1 MLECLRDNRVGM
13 WRSEGRIQTIAGHL
27 RLRLSRQL
35 TGAAPGTDMFQFIW
49 RLSILTLLTSLLAA
63 TLALEAAT
71 TLPARAE
78 VVFVARASGQLR
90 LMIADLSRGMR
101 AALTKADGAFSE
113 PSISPHSRE
122 VVFTSR
128 AGGDAELYAL
138 RPGEAKPRQL
148 TDNAYDDAHPQWSPD
163 GEAILFQA
171 DPQGVAQFFL
181 IDADGTNKRQLTTN
195 ETDYARPAWS
205 PDGRSLVYDAGGD
218 IFIYDITSGTSQA
231 LTHDEYGHYDEYW
244 DAQAVW
250 SPDGG
255 TIVYES
261 FREGSW
267 NLYKVDI
274 ASSRVQALTPA
285 GRDEQ
290 HATFTN
296 QPGQIAY
303 QSVTKF
309 PGLLFLLD
317 LSHPSNQRALTIP
330 LDYGSPLHL
339 LFGNRQALTLEGTD
353 ILEPDWL
360 RPP

>member
-1 MLECLRDNRVGM
+1 MVTLAV
-13 WRSEGRIQTIAGHL
+13 A
-27 RLRLSRQL
+27 
-35 TGAAPGTDMFQFIW
+35 AAP
-49 RLSILTLLTSLLAA
+49 L
-63 TLALEAAT
+63 
-71 TLPARAE
+71 LPASEE
-78 VVFVARASGQLR
+78 VVFVARAASQLQ
-90 LMIADLSRGMR
+90 LMIADLSRGIS
-101 AALTKADGAFSE
+101 AALTAASGDVLQ

-122 VVFTSR
+122 VVFASR
-128 AGGDAELYAL
+128 AGGDSELYL
-138 RPGEAKPRQL
+138 LMPGNAEPRQL
-148 TDNAYDDAHPQWSPD
+148 TENSYDDKHPQWSPD
-163 GEAILFQA
+163 GKSIVFQA
-171 DPQGVAQFFL
+171 NPQGVFQFFL
-181 IDADGTNKRQLTTN
+181 IDADGRNRRQLTTN
-195 ETDYARPAWS
+195 ATDFARPSWS

-218 IFIYDITSGTSQA
+218 IFIYDIASRTSQA
-231 LTHDEYGHYDEYW
+231 LTHDEYGDYDEYW

-255 TIVYES
+255 AIVYDS

-267 NLYKVDI
+267 NLYKLDI
-274 ASSRVQALTPA
+274 ASNRVSALTPA

-317 LSHPSNQRALTIP
+317 LDRPSHQRALTIP
-330 LDYGSPLHL
+330 PDSGSPLHL

-360 RPP
+360 RDP

>member
-1 MLECLRDNRVGM
+1 
-13 WRSEGRIQTIAGHL
+13 
-27 RLRLSRQL
+27 
-35 TGAAPGTDMFQFIW
+35 MFQFIW
-49 RLSILTLLTSLLAA
+49 RFGFLTLLTSLLTA
-63 TLALEAAT
+63 TVAIVVAT
-71 TLPARAE
+71 RLPASAE
-78 VVFVARASGQLR
+78 VVFVARASGQLQ

-101 AALTKADGAFSE
+101 ANLTKADGAFSQ

-128 AGGDAELYAL
+128 AGGDAELYAVL
-138 RPGEAKPRQL
+138 PGEAAPRQL

-163 GEAILFQA
+163 GETIVFQA
-171 DPQGVAQFFL
+171 DPQGVVQFFL
-181 IDADGTNKRQLTTN
+181 IDADGANRRQLTSN
-195 ETDYARPAWS
+195 EIDYARPAWS
-205 PDGRSLVYDAGGD
+205 PDGRSLVYDTGGD
-218 IFIYDITSGTSQA
+218 IYIYDMSSGTSRA
-231 LTHDEYGHYDEYW
+231 LTHDEYSRYDEYW

-255 TIVYES
+255 TIVYDS
-261 FREGSW
+261 FRDGSW
-267 NLYKVDI
+267 NLYELTI
-274 ASSRVQALTPA
+274 ASGLVRALTPA

-309 PGLLFLLD
+309 PGLLFLLN
-317 LSHPSNQRALTIP
+317 LTHPSDQRALTIP
-330 LDYGSPLHL
+330 PDYGGPLHL

-360 RPP
+360 RNP